1 MLQTSLFPPT
11 FKYTKNNEP
20 EGIEDYLHQ
29 RNVCSEK
36 ETWYVLTLSREHAAL
51 LNHTLLA

>member
-1 MLQTSLFPPT
+1 MLQISLFSPT
-11 FKYTKNNEP
+11 SKYTKNNEP
-20 EGIEDYLHQ
+20 EGIKDYLHQ